1 MTILQNPLLF
11 LTLVGVFLL
20 TQVFVFYIRQKTN
33 QIFIS
38 LFPNVGLFVVG
49 IIISII
55 GYAVALNESG
65 SWAGLG
71 LIILLTLTLILT
83 TFSTLVSFLIVFLMK
98 PLRPANSY
106 KV

>member
-65 SWAGLG
+65 SCGL
-71 LIILLTLTLILT
+71 
-83 TFSTLVSFLIVFLMK
+83 V
-98 PLRPANSY
+98 
-106 KV
+106 